1 MYIES
6 LRRKFMRTLWQD
18 LRYSARMLLKKP
30 GFTAIAVIT
39 LALGIG
45 ANTAIFSVVNR
56 VLLFRLQYKDAG
68 RLVMAWGSNPQQ
80 GLDIDTVSPADLADW
95 RAQNTVFEDLAA
107 TTDAQ
112 YNLTGMGEPELLI
125 GYSLAANFF
134 QVAGVQPA
142 LGHVFTP
149 EEDRAGAPGVV
160 ILSHR
165 LWQWRFGSDPK
176 AIGRS
181 VTLNGNPY
189 TIIGVMP
196 AGFQFPQ
203 RSELWTPLK
212 LNSLSANQ
220 ANNRNFRYLR
230 VMARLKPGGTLEQA
244 QMEMSR
250 IAQRLAEQHPDTNAG
265 EGVKIV
271 SLQEQYAGDIKPTL
285 LALLGAVGFTLL
297 IACVNVANL
306 LLAQAAARQRE
317 IAVRTALGAW
327 RGRIVRQLLTE
338 SVLLALIG
346 GALGLLLTVWSANLL
361 VALFPNEV
369 ANLNIPVVEEI
380 PIDGRVL
387 GFSLLISLLT
397 GVIFGLAPA
406 WQASK
411 PDLSQSLKESGA
423 NTTAGVSRRRMRGLL
438 VVSEMAL
445 AVLLLVGAGLMI
457 KSFWRLLQGD
467 LGLNPKNVLTMEV
480 LLSPQK
486 YSDGRQR
493 RTFLQGVMQR
503 IENLPGVEQAGAT
516 NFLPLTGFW
525 GKVSFSIEGR
535 PAPRPNEESS
545 ADNRVVTERYFRTM
559 GIRLLRGREFDER
572 DREGAAPVVI
582 VNETMAR
589 RYWPNEDPVGA
600 RINLGQG
607 NKPEIIGV
615 VNDVKSFGLEEQT
628 HPDIYRPFAQAQFRM
643 IAFAVRTSGDP
654 LGLVAAVKNAIYAVD
669 KDQPVF
675 KVITMEKL
683 AAESIT
689 LRRVSMLLIGGLSAL
704 GLILAAIGVYG
715 VMSYTISQQRREIGL
730 RMALGAQANDVLKL
744 VISQG
749 MKPALVGMIIGLL
762 ASFALMRLIKNL
774 LFGVSAT
781 DPATFVVISIL
792 LGGVALMA
800 CWVPARRATKVDPLV
815 ALRFE

>member
-1 MYIES
+1 MQS
-6 LRRKFMRTLWQD
+6 FWQD
-18 LRYSARMLLKKP
+18 LRYGARMLLKKP
-30 GFTAIAVIT
+30 SFTAIAVIT

-56 VLLFRLQYKDAG
+56 VLLFRLPYKDAG

-80 GLDIDTVSPADLADW
+80 GLDIDMVSPADLADW
-95 RAQNTVFEDLAA
+95 RAQNTVFKDLAA
-107 TTDAQ
+107 TDDAP
-112 YNLTGMGEPELLI
+112 YNLTGMGEPESLF

-134 QVAGVQPA
+134 QVAGVQSA
-142 LGHVFTP
+142 LGRVFTP

-165 LWQWRFGSDPK
+165 LWQRRFGSDPK

-230 VMARLKPGGTLEQA
+230 VMGRLKPGGTLEQA

-250 IAQRLAEQHPDTNAG
+250 IAQRLAEQHPDTNTG

-271 SLQEQYAGDIKPTL
+271 SLQEQYSGDIKPTL

-297 IACVNVANL
+297 IACANVANL
-306 LLAQAAARQRE
+306 LLARAAARQRE

-397 GVIFGLAPA
+397 GGIFGLAPA

-423 NTTAGVSRRRMRGLL
+423 SATAGVSGRRMRGLL

-445 AVLLLVGAGLMI
+445 AVLLLIGAGLMI

-486 YSDGRQR
+486 YSDGRQQR
-493 RTFLQGVMQR
+493 AFLQGVMQR

-525 GKVSFSIEGR
+525 GNVSFSIEGR

-572 DREGAAPVVI
+572 DREGATPVVI
-582 VNETMAR
+582 INETMAR

-628 HPDIYRPFAQAQFRM
+628 HPDIYRPFAQAQFSL

-683 AAESIT
+683 SAESIT

-704 GLILAAIGVYG
+704 ALILAAIGVYG

-762 ASFALMRLIKNL
+762 ASFALTRLIKNL

-781 DPATFVVISIL
+781 DPATFVLISIL

-800 CWVPARRATKVDPLV
+800 CWIPAQRATKIDPMI
-815 ALRFE
+815 ALRCE

>member
-1 MYIES
+1 
-6 LRRKFMRTLWQD
+6 MRTLWQD
-18 LRYSARMLLKKP
+18 LRYGARMLMKNP
-30 GFTAIAVIT
+30 SFTLIAVLT

-56 VLLFRLQYKDAG
+56 VLLFRLPYKDAG
-68 RLVMAWGSNPQQ
+68 RLVMVWGANPQQ
-80 GLDIDTVSPADLADW
+80 GLDIDMVSPADLADW

-107 TTDAQ
+107 TDDAP
-112 YNLTGMGEPELLI
+112 YNLTGMGEPESLF

-134 QVAGVQPA
+134 QVAGLQPA
-142 LGHVFTP
+142 LGRTFTP
-149 EEDRAGAPGVV
+149 EEDRAGAPGAV

-165 LWQWRFGSDPK
+165 LWQRRFGSDPNTV
-176 AIGRS
+176 GRGI
-181 VTLNGNPY
+181 TLNGAPY

-196 AGFQFPQ
+196 SGFQVPQ
-203 RSELWTPLK
+203 RSELWTPLR

-220 ANNRNFRYLR
+220 ANNRHFRYLR
-230 VMARLKPGGTLEQA
+230 VMGRLKPGVTLEQA

-250 IAQRLAEQHPDTNAG
+250 IARRLAEQHPDTNAG
-265 EGVKIV
+265 QGVKVV
-271 SLQEQYAGDIKPTL
+271 SLQEGYAGDIKPTL
-285 LALLGAVGFTLL
+285 FALLGAGGFALL
-297 IACVNVANL
+297 IACANVANL
-306 LLAQAAARQRE
+306 LLARAAARQKE

-327 RGRIVRQLLTE
+327 RVRIVRQLLTE
-338 SVLLALIG
+338 GVLLALVG
-346 GALGLLLTVWSANLL
+346 GALGLLLTLWSANLM
-361 VALFPNEV
+361 VALFPNNV

-387 GFSLLISLLT
+387 GFSLLVSLLT

-411 PDLSQSLKESGA
+411 PDLSRALKESVA
-423 NTTAGVSRRRMRGLL
+423 NTTAGLSGRRMRGVL
-438 VVSEMAL
+438 VVSEMTL
-445 AVLLLVGAGLMI
+445 AVLLLIGAGLMI

-467 LGLNPKNVLTMEV
+467 LGLNPKNLLTMEV

-493 RTFLQGVMQR
+493 RAFLQNVMQR

-525 GKVSFSIEGR
+525 GNVSFSIEGR
-535 PAPRPNEESS
+535 PAPRPNEEPS

-572 DREGAAPVVI
+572 DREGAPPVVI
-582 VNETMAR
+582 INETMAR
-589 RYWPNEDPVGA
+589 RYWPNEDPIGA
-600 RINLGQG
+600 RINLGEG
-607 NKPEIIGV
+607 NRAEIVGV

-628 HPDIYRPFAQAQFRM
+628 HPDIYRPYAQTTFPL
-643 IAFAVRTSGDP
+643 IAFAVRSGGDP
-654 LGLVAAVKNAIYAVD
+654 LSLVAAVKNAIYAVD

-689 LRRVSMLLIGGLSAL
+689 LRRVSMLLVGGLSAL
-704 GLILAAIGVYG
+704 ALILAAIGIYG

-730 RMALGAQANDVLKL
+730 RLALGAQVNDVLKL
-744 VISQG
+744 VIAEG
-749 MKPALVGMIIGLL
+749 MKPALFGMIIGLL
-762 ASFALMRLIKNL
+762 ASFALARLIKGL

-781 DPATFVVISIL
+781 DPATFIVISML
-792 LGGVALMA
+792 LGVVALMA
-800 CWVPARRATKVDPLV
+800 CWIPARRATKVDPMV
-815 ALRFE
+815 ALRSE

>member
-1 MYIES
+1 MQ
-6 LRRKFMRTLWQD
+6 TLWQD
-18 LRYSARMLLKKP
+18 LRYGARMLMKNP
-30 GFTAIAVIT
+30 GFTLIAVLT

-56 VLLFRLQYKDAG
+56 VLLFRLPYKDAG
-68 RLVMAWGSNPQQ
+68 RLVMVWGSNPQQ
-80 GLDIDTVSPADLADW
+80 GADIDLVSPADLADW

-134 QVAGVQPA
+134 QAAGVQPA
-142 LGHVFTP
+142 LGRAFTP

-165 LWQWRFGSDPK
+165 LWQRRFGGDPN
-176 AIGRS
+176 AVGRS

-189 TIIGVMP
+189 MVIGVMP
-196 AGFQFPQ
+196 AGFQHPQ
-203 RSELWTPLK
+203 RSELWTPLR
-212 LNSLSANQ
+212 LNSLNANQ
-220 ANNRNFRYLR
+220 ANDRSFRNLR
-230 VMARLKPGGTLEQA
+230 VVGRLKSGVTLEQA

-250 IAQRLAEQHPDTNAG
+250 IARRLADQHPDTNAG
-265 EGVKIV
+265 QSVKIV
-271 SLQEQYAGDIKPTL
+271 SLREQYAGDIKPTL
-285 LALLGAVGFTLL
+285 LALLGAVGFVLL
-297 IACVNVANL
+297 IACANVANL
-306 LLAQAAARQRE
+306 LLARSTARRRE

-327 RGRIVRQLLTE
+327 RGRLIRQFLTE
-338 SVLLALIG
+338 SVLLSLVG
-346 GALGLLLTVWSANLL
+346 GALGLLLTLWSANLL
-361 VALFPNEV
+361 VALFPNNV
-369 ANLNIPVVEEI
+369 DNLDIPVVETI

-411 PDLSQSLKESGA
+411 QDLSQALKEGGA
-423 NTTAGVSRRRMRGLL
+423 NTTAGMSGRRMRGLL

-445 AVLLLVGAGLMI
+445 AVLLLIGAGLMI

-480 LLSPQK
+480 MLSPQK
-486 YSDGRQR
+486 YGDGGQR
-493 RTFLQGVMQR
+493 RAFLQDVMRR
-503 IENLPGVEQAGAT
+503 IESLPGVERAGAT

-525 GKVSFSIEGR
+525 GVASFSIEGR
-535 PAPRPNEESS
+535 PAPRPNEEPS

-572 DREGAAPVVI
+572 DREGAPPVVI
-582 VNETMAR
+582 INETMAR
-589 RYWPNEDPVGA
+589 RYWPNEDPIGA

-607 NKPEIIGV
+607 SRAEIVGV
-615 VNDVKSFGLEEQT
+615 VNDVKSFGLEEKT
-628 HPDIYRPFAQAQFRM
+628 HPDIYRPYAQAPFRL
-643 IAFAVRTSGDP
+643 IAFAVRAGGDP
-654 LGLVAAVKNAIYAVD
+654 LSLVAAVKNAIYAVD

-689 LRRVSMLLIGGLSAL
+689 LRRVSMLLVGGLSAL
-704 GLILAAIGVYG
+704 ALVLAAIGIYG
-715 VMSYTISQQRREIGL
+715 VTSYTISQQRREIGL
-730 RMALGAQANDVLKL
+730 RLTLGAQASDVLKL
-744 VISQG
+744 VIAGG
-749 MKPALVGMIIGLL
+749 MKPALFGMIIGLL
-762 ASFALMRLIKNL
+762 ASFALTRLIKGL

-781 DPATFVVISIL
+781 DPATFIAISIL
-792 LGGVALMA
+792 LGGVALVA
-800 CWVPARRATKVDPLV
+800 CWIPARRATKVDPMV
-815 ALRFE
+815 ALRHD